1 MRLCG
6 VRFSN
11 TVTSPMSGVEL
22 SFCSME
28 DSMMPRLGC
37 KGRMKVQGLQCRSLV
52 HQLSSSILYFSDLF
66 NFRVH

>member
-11 TVTSPMSGVEL
+11 TVTSPMSG
-22 SFCSME
+22 SSME

-37 KGRMKVQGLQCRSLV
+37 KERMKVQGLQCRSLV

>member
-1 MRLCG
+1 MQLCG

-11 TVTSPMSGVEL
+11 TVTSPMSG
-22 SFCSME
+22 SSME

-37 KGRMKVQGLQCRSLV
+37 KRRMKVQGLQCRSLV

>member
-11 TVTSPMSGVEL
+11 TVTSPMIGS
-22 SFCSME
+22 SME
-28 DSMMPRLGC
+28 DSVMPRLGC
-37 KGRMKVQGLQCRSLV
+37 KGRMKVQGLQRRSLV